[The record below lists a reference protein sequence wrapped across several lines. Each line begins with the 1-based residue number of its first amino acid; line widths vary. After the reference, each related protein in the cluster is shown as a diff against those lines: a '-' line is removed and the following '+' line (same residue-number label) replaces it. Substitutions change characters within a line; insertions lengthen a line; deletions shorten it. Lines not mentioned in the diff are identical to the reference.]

1 MTLLSHMKHLTI
13 RWILTTRSFRRC
25 SFALWFLA
33 AVAGCIVLG
42 GAAEA
47 DGWQDFSSDAK
58 SAVQNAMFTKSN
70 FVYDSTTELSNS
82 ELANT
87 KKSSLLRKDIRLASS
102 EIPSNC
108 LDTADDCREELDKL
122 RADTLASINLDIHVT
137 GVAGDDFPCECRLEG
152 EEWEPRQFANTTMTW
167 RAAGYCHKPLY
178 FEQWNFERYGHSV
191 HPVADPFLS
200 AGHFF
205 TTAAF
210 LPYKMGVELP
220 WECIY
225 PLGYY
230 RPGDCAPWTVPAPAM
245 SLRGAALEA
254 AALTGAYFILPF
266 PGPGF

>member
-1 MTLLSHMKHLTI
+1 MTSPLRMKHQTT
-13 RWILTTRSFRRC
+13 RWILTTRTTRRP
-25 SFALWFLA
+25 ALWWALTVTAFMASALCWS
-33 AVAGCIVLG
+33 VAMAG
-42 GAAEA
+42 
-47 DGWQDFSSDAK
+47 GWQDFSPSSK
-58 SAVQNAMFTKSN
+58 YVVQQAVM
-70 FVYDSTTELSNS
+70 NS
-82 ELANT
+82 S
-87 KKSSLLRKDIRLASS
+87 KKSYETTVSAIERTDESSSPLLQKDIRLASS
-102 EIPSNC
+102 EVPSNC
-108 LDTADDCREELDKL
+108 LNTADDCREELDKL

-137 GVAGDDFPCECRLEG
+137 GVAGNDFPCECRLEG
-152 EEWEPRQFANTTMTW
+152 EDWKTRQFTSTTMTW
-167 RAAGYCHKPLY
+167 KAAGYCHKPLY

-205 TTAAF
+205 TSAAF

-220 WECIY
+220 WECMY

>member
-1 MTLLSHMKHLTI
+1 MTLLSHMKRPTI
-13 RWILTTRSFRRC
+13 RWILTTRRKATLCVFV
-25 SFALWFLA
+25 LWLVATLA
-33 AVAGCIVLG
+33 GSIMLSGSAV
-42 GAAEA
+42 A
-47 DGWQDFSSDAK
+47 DGWQDFSPDAK
-58 SAVQNAMFTKSN
+58 SAVRNAMFTKSN
-70 FVYDSTTELSNS
+70 AAYESATELTD
-82 ELANT
+82 AD
-87 KKSSLLRKDIRLASS
+87 KSSLLGKDIRLASS

-108 LDTADDCREELDKL
+108 LELADDCQEELGKL
-122 RADTLASINLDIHVT
+122 RADTLASINLDIHVI

-152 EEWEPRQFANTTMTW
+152 EDWEPRQFANTTMTW
-167 RAAGYCHKPLY
+167 KAAGYCHKPLY
-178 FEQWNFERYGHSV
+178 FEQWNYERYGHAA
-191 HPVADPFLS
+191 HPVAAPFLS

-205 TTAAF
+205 VSAAF

>member
-1 MTLLSHMKHLTI
+1 MTSLLRMN
-13 RWILTTRSFRRC
+13 RLTTQWIRTTKKKKQPRCFSF
-25 SFALWFLA
+25 LPFLA
-33 AVAGCIVLG
+33 AVGSVLLCG
-42 GAAEA
+42 VVWA
-47 DGWQDFSSDAK
+47 DGWQDFSPDAK
-58 SAVQNAMFTKSN
+58 LAVQHAVM
-70 FVYDSTTELSNS
+70 TTSKRSYETTAPIKDGKDVSRS
-82 ELANT
+82 P
-87 KKSSLLRKDIRLASS
+87 LLEKDIRLVSS
-102 EIPSNC
+102 EVPSNC
-108 LDTADDCREELDKL
+108 LDTADDCQEELDKL

-137 GVAGDDFPCECRLEG
+137 GVAGNDFPCECRLEG
-152 EEWEPRQFANTTMTW
+152 EDWQPRQFVNTTMTW

-178 FEQWNFERYGHSV
+178 FEQWNFERYGNSV

>member
-1 MTLLSHMKHLTI
+1 M
-13 RWILTTRSFRRC
+13 
-25 SFALWFLA
+25 A
-33 AVAGCIVLG
+33 AVGSFLLCGVVV
-42 GAAEA
+42 A
-47 DGWQDFSSDAK
+47 DGWQDFSLDAK
-58 SAVQNAMFTKSN
+58 FAVQHAVMTTSKRS
-70 FVYDSTTELSNS
+70 YDTTAPTADGKDVSRS
-82 ELANT
+82 P
-87 KKSSLLRKDIRLASS
+87 LLEKDIRLASS
-102 EIPSNC
+102 EVPSTC
-108 LDTADDCREELDKL
+108 LDTADDCQEELDKL
-122 RADTLASINLDIHVT
+122 RADTLASVNLDIHVS
-137 GVAGDDFPCECRLEG
+137 GVAGNDFPCECRLEG
-152 EEWEPRQFANTTMTW
+152 EDWEPRQFVNTTMTW

-178 FEQWNFERYGHSV
+178 FEQWNFERYGNSV

>member
-1 MTLLSHMKHLTI
+1 MTSLLRMN
-13 RWILTTRSFRRC
+13 RLTTQWIRTTKKNKQPTC
-25 SFALWFLA
+25 LLFLPVL
-33 AVAGCIVLG
+33 AVVGSVLLCG
-42 GAAEA
+42 VVLA
-47 DGWQDFSSDAK
+47 DGWQDFSPDAK
-58 SAVQNAMFTKSN
+58 FAVQHA
-70 FVYDSTTELSNS
+70 VRTTSKRSYETIAPTADGKDVSRS
-82 ELANT
+82 P
-87 KKSSLLRKDIRLASS
+87 LLEKDIRLASS
-102 EIPSNC
+102 EVPSTC
-108 LDTADDCREELDKL
+108 LDTADDCQEELDKL

-137 GVAGDDFPCECRLEG
+137 GVAGNDFPCECRLEG
-152 EEWEPRQFANTTMTW
+152 EDWEPRQFVNTTMTW

-178 FEQWNFERYGHSV
+178 FEQWNFERYGNSV

>member
-1 MTLLSHMKHLTI
+1 MTLLSHMKRPTI
-13 RWILTTRSFRRC
+13 RWILTTKRKATLCGFV
-25 SFALWFLA
+25 LWLVATLA
-33 AVAGCIVLG
+33 GSVMLSGSAV
-42 GAAEA
+42 A
-47 DGWQDFSSDAK
+47 DGWQDFSPDAK
-58 SAVQNAMFTKSN
+58 SAVRNAMFTKSN
-70 FVYDSTTELSNS
+70 AAYESATELTD
-82 ELANT
+82 AD
-87 KKSSLLRKDIRLASS
+87 KSSLLGKDIRLASS

-108 LDTADDCREELDKL
+108 LELADDCQEELGKL
-122 RADTLASINLDIHVT
+122 RADTLASINLDIHVI

-152 EEWEPRQFANTTMTW
+152 EDWEPRQFANTTMTW
-167 RAAGYCHKPLY
+167 KAAGYCHKPLY
-178 FEQWNFERYGHSV
+178 FEQWNYERYGHAA
-191 HPVADPFLS
+191 HPVAAPFLS

-205 TTAAF
+205 VSAAF

-220 WECIY
+220 WECVY

>member
-1 MTLLSHMKHLTI
+1 MTSPLRMN
-13 RWILTTRSFRRC
+13 RLTTQWIRTTKKKKQPTCLSF
-25 SFALWFLA
+25 LPVLA
-33 AVAGCIVLG
+33 VVGSVLLCPVVK
-42 GAAEA
+42 A
-47 DGWQDFSSDAK
+47 DGWQDFSQDAK
-58 SAVQNAMFTKSN
+58 FVVQHAVMTTSKRS
-70 FVYDSTTELSNS
+70 YETSTPTADGKDGSRS
-82 ELANT
+82 P
-87 KKSSLLRKDIRLASS
+87 LLEKDIRLASS
-102 EIPSNC
+102 EVPSTC
-108 LDTADDCREELDKL
+108 QDTADDCKEELDKL

-137 GVAGDDFPCECRLEG
+137 GVAGNDFPCECRLEG
-152 EEWEPRQFANTTMTW
+152 EDWQPRQFVNTTMTW

-178 FEQWNFERYGHSV
+178 FEQWNFERYGNSV

-230 RPGDCAPWTVPAPAM
+230 RPGDCAPWTVPAPPM

-266 PGPGF
+266 PGPGL

>member
-1 MTLLSHMKHLTI
+1 MKKPAFWLASPVI
-13 RWILTTRSFRRC
+13 AFMASVLVC
-25 SFALWFLA
+25 SVA
-33 AVAGCIVLG
+33 A
-42 GAAEA
+42 A
-47 DGWQDFSSDAK
+47 DGWQDFSPDAK
-58 SAVQNAMFTKSN
+58 FVVRNAVMTSSKRS
-70 FVYDSTTELSNS
+70 YETTTSTIDGESDSRSP
-82 ELANT
+82 
-87 KKSSLLRKDIRLASS
+87 LLKKDIRLTSS
-102 EIPSNC
+102 EVPSSC

-137 GVAGDDFPCECRLEG
+137 GVAGNDFPCECRLEG
-152 EEWEPRQFANTTMTW
+152 EDWEPRQFTNTTMTW

-205 TTAAF
+205 TSAAF

-266 PGPGF
+266 PGPGI

>member
-1 MTLLSHMKHLTI
+1 MKRLITQ
-13 RWILTTRSFRRC
+13 WILTTRVKKQRAFWS
-25 SFALWFLA
+25 SSPVTA
-33 AVAGCIVLG
+33 AVGSVLLCG
-42 GAAEA
+42 VAMAE
-47 DGWQDFSSDAK
+47 GWQDFSHDAK
-58 SAVQNAMFTKSN
+58 FAVQNAVM
-70 FVYDSTTELSNS
+70 TTSKNS
-82 ELANT
+82 YQTTVSADDEKEET
-87 KKSSLLRKDIRLASS
+87 RSPLLRKDIRLASS
-102 EIPSNC
+102 EVPSSC
-108 LDTADDCREELDKL
+108 LDTADDCQEELDKL

-152 EEWEPRQFANTTMTW
+152 ERWEPRQFVNTTMTW

>member
-1 MTLLSHMKHLTI
+1 MRGFVVWLMA
-13 RWILTTRSFRRC
+13 
-25 SFALWFLA
+25 ALAGSIGISGIATA
-33 AVAGCIVLG
+33 A
-42 GAAEA
+42 
-47 DGWQDFSSDAK
+47 GWQDFSQDAK
-58 SAVQNAMFTKSN
+58 SAVRNAVFTKSEA
-70 FVYDSTTELSNS
+70 VHESAHQVTDADSSPVLG
-82 ELANT
+82 
-87 KKSSLLRKDIRLASS
+87 KDIRLTSS
-102 EIPSNC
+102 GIPSNC
-108 LDTADDCREELDKL
+108 FDMADDCQEELDKL

-152 EEWEPRQFANTTMTW
+152 EDWEPRQFANTTMTW
-167 RAAGYCHKPLY
+167 KAAGYCHKPLY
-178 FEQWNFERYGHSV
+178 FEQVDYERYGHAA
-191 HPVADPFLS
+191 HPVAAPFFS

-205 TTAAF
+205 VSAAF

-220 WECIY
+220 WECVY